1 MKITQLRAFDAIA
14 REGSFSKAAAALGL
28 TQPALTIQVAGIERA
43 YGVRLFDRVGRR
55 VELTETGRRLF
66 DTTSRLFELEDAAR
80 EMLTAS
86 RALTGGR
93 IRVAA
98 DGAHIVMGLFAR
110 FMELYPRVELSVT
123 LGSSRSVRDELLER
137 RVDIGILPNVGG
149 EAAFEALP
157 IWRHT
162 PVLIVPHGHR
172 WAKRKSASIH
182 DLDGEPIVMR
192 KEGSNTQKELDA
204 ALARANVKPRVVL
217 ELGAR
222 EGVLGA
228 VAAGLGVG
236 VIWHVEAKGDTRF
249 ATLDLADTRM
259 RSIDYIACLNSERGR
274 RVVRAMMDVA
284 RETFPRVAD
293 APPPP
298 GKPASRAKRAP
309 RSG

>member
-123 LGSSRSVRDELLER
+123 LGSSRFVRDELLER

-293 APPPP
+293 APPP
-298 GKPASRAKRAP
+298 GKPVSRAKRAP

>member
-14 REGSFSKAAAALGL
+14 REGSFSKAAASLGL
-28 TQPALTIQVAGIERA
+28 TQPALTIQITGIERA
-43 YGVRLFDRVGRR
+43 YGVRLFDRIGRR
-55 VELTETGRRLF
+55 VELTETGRALF
-66 DTTSRLFELEDAAR
+66 DTTTRLFELEDAAR

-93 IRVAA
+93 LRVAA

-110 FMELYPRVELSVT
+110 FMELYPRVQLSVT
-123 LGSSRSVRDELLER
+123 LGSTRFVRDELIER
-137 RVDIGILPNVGG
+137 RVDIGILPSVGG
-149 EAAFEALP
+149 DPAFEALA
-157 IWRHT
+157 IWRHS

-172 WAKRKSASIH
+172 WAKRKSVSIH
-182 DLDGEPIVMR
+182 ELDGQPMVMR

-204 ALARANVKPRVVL
+204 ALARAGVKPRVVL

-228 VAAGLGVG
+228 VAAGLGMG

-249 ATLDLADTRM
+249 ATLELTDARM
-259 RSIDYIACLNSERGR
+259 SPMDYIACLNSERGR

-284 RETFPRVAD
+284 RETFPPGAGS
-293 APPPP
+293 PPPN
-298 GKPASRAKRAP
+298 KPALRSRRTAT
-309 RSG
+309 